1 MDKIKNQVVN
11 LRGNLFRNRKKFLLC
26 LICLVVCIFDI
37 NKCFGKT
44 LWVFNPVGYFNES
57 TSSDISTIN
66 LNISV
71 NVSSD
76 VTTQSYTWDLGFNM
90 KNTARIGEYFAMFVF
105 LPNNLDLSQ
114 TTIQVVDN
122 DPMLADKEIQKKTTL
137 DKFLE
142 STKGSPNW
150 DNISNNMN
158 KFYSFKYGDSNFEKA
173 WEMVFRDVKNDEES
187 TKDFLAEIEKW
198 KQNQM
203 FEYGI
208 FIVTRANQEKD
219 KKLIGDK
226 NWIIEGKFKDEIYMN
241 DEEIP
246 ILISQNRGKK
256 SANYPN
262 VTLEGAV
269 MGPHDLDKDGCSNY
283 REKNFYPSKSGYAPG
298 YQNIYPKLHDKYT
311 VEWNKNNV
319 RDIDPGFE
327 KLNIAG
333 KEVIIYRYAINDGEE
348 FINSDDIL
356 NALEV
361 RSKKIEDKALRPLI
375 RGSEKKEIEEYINK
389 SGNVRSNEGY
399 YIDGEGR
406 FYLRNMPIEVM
417 DFVTAKEKKSSENIP
432 TYVSKTN
439 ENSILENLKISTRYK
454 RLDKNIFIS
463 GIYGNQKYSNLISV
477 EPIEFNMYVLPRK
490 IDAFLKDRKTQD
502 KDSEILYF
510 WAIGVDVTKPKI
522 DIEATKKSLNLKLTD
537 LHQEEFNSLT
547 ANLDANKIVAEDNYS
562 NTDKLTKEFKIFE
575 EDNEVK
581 LENFERGK
589 KYILKAF
596 VTDEAHNIA
605 EEVIAEITTEI
616 ESSVKPTVRQIRNI
630 NNNPALEV
638 NAPKDSDLI
647 IKLNGEIIDTE
658 AKIEWNEE
666 TKSYVVELPNN
677 IQNGAL
683 VSVSIT
689 EKGKNPTE
697 SEKISIDREP
707 PSKKPVVEENE
718 TGDIKIEVEDVF
730 GVLITINGEEKFVEI
745 TNEDRLQ
752 GLTIPINSNSKP
764 MNIEVKYADEFLNY
778 GESSVLEI
786 IDSAELEPSIEII
799 DSAELEPSIEVRDS
813 TELIPT
819 ERIEDNFRDNIA
831 SIDFRDLKPSSK
843 VEEIKET
850 KEAEKKILYPKYVFG
865 YSDGT
870 VRAEEFVTRAEV
882 AAIIIRLKDKNYVD
896 EKDLGSKSK
905 WYDKYIEKAMKNGYM
920 RGYPDGTFKPDRYM
934 TRAEFIYV
942 LGKLQNLGSETK
954 KFSDIDGHWAENEIG
969 NAYSRGILNGYEDG
983 SFKPENNI
991 TRAEI
996 MAIINRLQGRTSNE
1010 NLKEISFKDL
1020 KGDEWYYQ
1028 DIQLAAQDM

>member
-1 MDKIKNQVVN
+1 MDKIKKRVVN
-11 LRGNLFRNRKKFLLC
+11 LRGCFRIGLFRSKKKILLC
-26 LICLVVCIFDI
+26 LICLVLCFFDI
-37 NKCFGKT
+37 NKCFAGT
-44 LWVFNPVGYFNES
+44 HWLYEYIGLFDEAQ
-57 TSSDISTIN
+57 SSNSSCKNVDIFVKGN
-66 LNISV
+66 SV
-71 NVSSD
+71 NNKECL
-76 VTTQSYTWDLGFNM
+76 WNINFNRS
-90 KNTARIGEYFAMFVF
+90 NVAGSGEYFAMFVF
-105 LPNNLDLSQ
+105 LPNNLNLEQ

-142 STKGSPNW
+142 NTNENPDW

-173 WEMVFRDVKNDEES
+173 WEMVFRDVKDDKES
-187 TKDFLAEIEKW
+187 TKKFLAEIEKW

-208 FIVTRANQEKD
+208 FIVTRASEDELGKTGV
-219 KKLIGDK
+219 KS
-226 NWIIEGKFKDEIYMN
+226 WTIEGKFKDEIYM
-241 DEEIP
+241 DAEEIP
-246 ILISQNRGKK
+246 ILISQNRGKRSLK
-256 SANYPN
+256 YPY
-262 VTLEGAV
+262 VYLGGV
-269 MGPHDLDKDGCSNY
+269 VRGPHDVDNDGYSDY
-283 REKNFYPSKSGYAPG
+283 REINFYGRGRFDPRV
-298 YQNIYPKLHDKYT
+298 YPKLHDKYT

-333 KEVIIYRYAINDGEE
+333 KEVIIYRYAINDGED

-356 NALEV
+356 NVLEV

-463 GIYGNQKYSNLISV
+463 GIDDKQKYSNLISV

-605 EEVIAEITTEI
+605 EEVIAEITTER

-658 AKIEWNEE
+658 TKIEWNEE
-666 TKSYVVELPNN
+666 TKSYVVELTNN

-718 TGDIKIEVEDVF
+718 TGDIKIKVEDVF

-786 IDSAELEPSIEII
+786 IE
-799 DSAELEPSIEVRDS
+799 SAELEPSIEV
-813 TELIPT
+813 
-819 ERIEDNFRDNIA
+819 IE
-831 SIDFRDLKPSSK
+831 S
-843 VEEIKET
+843 
-850 KEAEKKILYPKYVFG
+850 AE
-865 YSDGT
+865 
-870 VRAEEFVTRAEV
+870 
-882 AAIIIRLKDKNYVD
+882 
-896 EKDLGSKSK
+896 
-905 WYDKYIEKAMKNGYM
+905 
-920 RGYPDGTFKPDRYM
+920 
-934 TRAEFIYV
+934 
-942 LGKLQNLGSETK
+942 
-954 KFSDIDGHWAENEIG
+954 
-969 NAYSRGILNGYEDG
+969 
-983 SFKPENNI
+983 
-991 TRAEI
+991 
-996 MAIINRLQGRTSNE
+996 
-1010 NLKEISFKDL
+1010 
-1020 KGDEWYYQ
+1020 
-1028 DIQLAAQDM
+1028 